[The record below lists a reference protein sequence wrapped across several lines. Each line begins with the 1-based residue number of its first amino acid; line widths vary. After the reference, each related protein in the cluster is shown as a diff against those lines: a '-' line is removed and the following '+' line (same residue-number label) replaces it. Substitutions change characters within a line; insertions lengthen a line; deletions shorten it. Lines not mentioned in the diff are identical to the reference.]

1 MSLHQ
6 PMLERRAIYP
16 SNRAYSDTVQQES
29 KDHETKDSKPCTT
42 DNKVSEPFDPRG
54 IEPCFANRHLTPE
67 YTSYDPPRGYTA
79 EEIMQFKGAK
89 DSFESVDD
97 VRKLIEL
104 RDKHGSLEGK
114 PSF

>member
-1 MSLHQ
+1 MLDLKFHHQ
-6 PMLERRAIYP
+6 NIQDWEVL
-16 SNRAYSDTVQQES
+16 
-29 KDHETKDSKPCTT
+29 KL
-42 DNKVSEPFDPRG
+42 DPRG